1 MSLMDTNC
9 TIDQTRLQA
18 EIDSE
23 KTENVNG
30 MITDMHPP
38 TAKFQNHTAYIAFT
52 ISEAIVSKCP
62 ALTDKEELLAQAI
75 RIVPR
80 PSSQS
85 IVINTVPT
93 LATILINEIAKVK
106 VFAEDGVI
114 FSINLK
120 STDREGSGVRTSEGQ
135 FVIVHVGA
143 FSTTPLTTIRRIV
156 TTEAGKLGIDIEEK
170 WTQMMNSE
178 KTHRTGRYSA
188 SVSFASHFHTRLI
201 GPLANIAVA
210 QGDIVHLQ
218 LSNTLAEEF
227 RLCKRCLM
235 AACFFN
241 SKDGKML
248 CVSQGSATDGEKKR
262 RRENFQDRAKR
273 LRAAASSS
281 GAQ

>member
-1 MSLMDTNC
+1 MDTNS

-30 MITDMHPP
+30 IIGNMHPP
-38 TAKFQNHTAYIAFT
+38 TAKFQEHSAYIAFT
-52 ISEAIVSKCP
+52 IAEAIVSKCP

-75 RIVPR
+75 RIIPR

-93 LATILINEIAKVK
+93 LATILINDIAKVK
-106 VFAEDGVI
+106 VFAEDGI
-114 FSINLK
+114 TFSIDLK
-120 STDREGSGVRTSEGQ
+120 STDRDGSGTRNTEGQ
-135 FVIVHVGA
+135 FVIIHVGA
-143 FSTTPLTTIRRIV
+143 FSTTPLTTVRRIV
-156 TTEAGKLGIDIEEK
+156 TTEAGKLGIDIDDK
-170 WTQMMNSE
+170 WTHMMNAE
-178 KTHRTGRYSA
+178 KTHRTGRHSA
-188 SVSFASHFHTRLI
+188 SVTFASHFHTRLL

-248 CVSQGSATDGEKKR
+248 CVSNAAATEGEKKR

-273 LRAAASSS
+273 LRAAASASSS
-281 GAQ
+281 GTQ